1 MGMAASQARLLFITA
16 RLHDVELRAQQLL
29 AQKIALATQQDAA
42 WSKYNEAIDA
52 SVVTANT
59 INMSNG
65 SGQTTIGTFN
75 NLTSPTTFANAGGMR
90 FGIVDTTGKDAAL
103 YLSPDHQ
110 KLYEQYKTSH
120 PDGGDEDS
128 FAIHMMGLSE
138 KINKENIIAE
148 EQRVYESK
156 KSEELTKLAEDKETG
171 IIPFL
176 QKCYDD
182 NEKAEKDAK
191 WEVAHKDW
199 EDKYADWTEEDD
211 PKDPEPIKGKGEYAY
226 EEYTVTGVYDTA
238 FKNGL
243 TKEQRAQ
250 YEPMIEKFSEL
261 ARSLFTE
268 ENYENLVKEEA
279 FDDNTYDYYCD
290 MWQQIQELGG
300 NTKAMN
306 PNYMNNAEW
315 LTNAVKNGSAQI
327 WKFDSEGNKWGEEE
341 FTFEPDSPSS
351 SSSLSYTPT
360 TEIDKEAQKKAEAEY
375 EYTLKQID
383 NKEKKIDIE
392 LSKLETERNALT
404 TEYDSVKKVIE
415 DNVERTFGIFS

>member
-42 WSKYNEAIDA
+42 WQKYNEAIDA

-65 SGQTTIGTFN
+65 SGQTLVGTFN
-75 NLTSPTTFANAGGMR
+75 SLTDPTTFANAGGMR

-110 KLYEQYKTSH
+110 KLYEQYKASH
-120 PDGGDEDS
+120 PNGGDEDS
-128 FAIHMMGLSE
+128 FAMHMMGLSGT
-138 KINKENIIAE
+138 KESIQAE

-156 KSEELTKLAEDKETG
+156 KSEELTKQGDAIKLY
-171 IIPFL
+171 L
-176 QKCYDD
+176 QECWDN

-191 WEVAHKDW
+191 WEDAHKAW
-199 EDKYADWTEEDD
+199 EAKYADWKEEDG
-211 PKDPEPIKGKGEYAY
+211 PKDPEPIQGEGEYAY
-226 EEYTVTGVYDTA
+226 EEKTITDVYD
-238 FKNGL
+238 NGHL
-243 TKEQRAQ
+243 LSDPQNNQKAT
-250 YEPMIEKFSEL
+250 YDTMIEPFSEL

-315 LTNAVKNGSAQI
+315 LTEAVKNGSAQI